1 MLSILITYY
10 NQEKY
15 VSRSLDSVFSQ
26 KLNED
31 FEVLI
36 GDDGSTDD
44 TCKIVN
50 DYINRYPGRIR
61 LFIQPRDNSIK
72 YNPVERV
79 SKNRLDLLKNANG
92 NFVCFLDGDD
102 SYCNFNWLQESIDI
116 LNSNINII
124 GVAHNYKEAY
134 EDGSESLP
142 DGITGYTYIT
152 AKQYCKQL
160 YTHVG
165 TIVFKNVFNKTDY
178 EKLITLK
185 SFDDNDIT
193 FYFLNYGDLYC
204 VDKVVYNYYQNN
216 GSIWNSSNILEK
228 EIINAI
234 DYEILTQI
242 LTKYHSLLLRKYS
255 GSLFLC
261 YKNRNE
267 LYELK
272 YEKYKTQCL
281 NNKLMYK
288 LLNWNKQNK
297 LEKLHISIIMSFI
310 GIIFFNT
317 RVIRKLKI
325 FFHR

>member
-10 NQEKY
+10 NQETY
-15 VSRSLDSVFSQ
+15 VSRSLNSVFSQ

-50 DYINRYPGRIR
+50 DYANRYPGRIR
-61 LFIQPRDNSIK
+61 LFIQPRDNSKK
-72 YNPVERV
+72 YNPVERA

-92 NFVCFLDGDD
+92 DYVCFLDGDD
-102 SYCNFNWLQESIDI
+102 EYCDNTWLQESIDI
-116 LNSNINII
+116 LKQNKKFS
-124 GVAHNYKEAY
+124 GVAHNYKETY
-134 EDGSESLP
+134 EDGKENFP
-142 DGITGYTYIT
+142 NGIYGHTYIT
-152 AKQYCKQL
+152 AKKYCKDL
-160 YTHVG
+160 YTHAG
-165 TIVFKNVFNKTDY
+165 TILFRNIFNIQDY
-178 EKLITLK
+178 EKLISLK
-185 SFDDNDIT
+185 SFDDTDIT

-204 VDKVVYNYYQNN
+204 VNKVVYTYYQNN
-216 GSIWNSSNILEK
+216 ESIWNSTNDLEK

-234 DYEILTQI
+234 DYEIVTKI
-242 LTKYHSLLLRKYS
+242 LTKYHSLLLKKYS
-255 GSLFLC
+255 GSLYFC

-267 LYELK
+267 LNNLK
-272 YEKYKTQCL
+272 YEKYKNQCL

-297 LEKLHISIIMSFI
+297 LAKLYISIIMSYI
-310 GIIFFNT
+310 GIVFFST
-317 RVIRKLKI
+317 RVIRKLQN